1 MNQEKPLTY
10 LLGQTMNLVKLKMT
24 EKFRDNNI
32 ELSME
37 NFILLN
43 LISKNKNLTQ
53 QDLANHFMR
62 DKSIIL
68 RNVNTL
74 IELHYINRLTDK
86 SDKRKK
92 NLILTEKANTFL
104 SFALKLS
111 HEISEELL
119 KGISSEELNHFENV
133 INKIQLNTGYS
144 KCLSTNNHA

>member
-119 KGISSEELNHFENV
+119 KGISNEELNHFENV